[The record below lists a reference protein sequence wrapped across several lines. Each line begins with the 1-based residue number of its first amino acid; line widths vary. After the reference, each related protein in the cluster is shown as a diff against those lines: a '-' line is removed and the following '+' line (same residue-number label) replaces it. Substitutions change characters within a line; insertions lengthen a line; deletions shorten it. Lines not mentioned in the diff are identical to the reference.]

1 MRLERLPAWI
11 VPNDVS
17 VENEVAAYRD
27 MSLEQKLRFSRV
39 LCREA
44 ALVIASR
51 DDAERLWRWT
61 DPLPDST
68 IAAFRR
74 LGMGAPGMPS

>member
-1 MRLERLPAWI
+1 MPLERLPAWI

-17 VENEVAAYRD
+17 VEQEVAEYRD
-27 MSLEQKLRFSRV
+27 MPFDQKLRFSRS

-44 ALVIASR
+44 ATIIASR
-51 DDAERLWRWT
+51 DDARRLWEWT

-68 IAAFRR
+68 VAAFRR
-74 LGMGAPGMPS
+74 LGMRAPGMPS